1 MNGLNQHADRGGKMG
16 ESRGWVYKTAAIAV
30 VVGFLILLA
39 GGCASQKGTSG
50 DVAIEGAD
58 PNAPLYYDFGDVLVP
73 REMKVDQNASFVFR
87 TPGFSAGVLS
97 LKGRVE
103 SSSLIAFFE
112 NNMANDNWSLVSAF
126 KSYRNI
132 LLFKKE
138 SRWCVI
144 NITEKKMYTYL
155 EIWVSPTIAGAS
167 PSLYK

>member
-1 MNGLNQHADRGGKMG
+1 MG
-16 ESRGWVYKTAAIAV
+16 HSHGWFFKTAALV
-30 VVGFLILLA
+30 FFMGLLLVLA
-39 GGCASQKGTSG
+39 GGCASRKGTSG
-50 DVAIEGAD
+50 DGAGESGD
-58 PNAPLYYDFGDVLVP
+58 RNAPLYYDFGDVLVP
-73 REMKVDQNASFVFR
+73 REMKVDKNASFVFR

-103 SSSLIAFFE
+103 GASLIAFFE

-144 NITEKKMYTYL
+144 NITEKKMTTYL

-167 PSLYK
+167 SSLYR

>member
-1 MNGLNQHADRGGKMG
+1 MG
-16 ESRGWVYKTAAIAV
+16 ESHPRISKTAAIA
-30 VVGFLILLA
+30 FFMILLLLLA
-39 GGCASQKGTSG
+39 GGCASQKGKSG
-50 DVAIEGAD
+50 DDAGESAD
-58 PNAPLYYDFGDVLVP
+58 RNAPLYYDFGDVLVP
-73 REMKVDQNASFVFR
+73 REMKVDKNASFVFR
-87 TPGFSAGVLS
+87 TPGLSAGVLS

-103 SSSLIAFFE
+103 GSSLIAFFE

-144 NITEKKMYTYL
+144 NITEKKMNTYL

-167 PSLYK
+167 PELYK